1 MQANKRVPQHSQYSL
16 LMEASRLGAAPAEC
30 MTTFQFVIHRYV
42 GCGKLDA
49 SRAFDAPGQRQPVN
63 VFQQAVAARQDFA
76 RCDSAHERLTS
87 IVVANF
93 LLLHEVSRP
102 ELISFDEQAGQFS
115 ASSNRTSKEK
125 SPARQRGIKYFN

>member
-1 MQANKRVPQHSQYSL
+1 MQAGL
-16 LMEASRLGAAPAEC
+16 LTLQGSGNRSMFFS
-30 MTTFQFVIHRYV
+30 
-42 GCGKLDA
+42 KLLLL
-49 SRAFDAPGQRQPVN
+49 
-63 VFQQAVAARQDFA
+63 ARILPDSS
-76 RCDSAHERLTS
+76 DSAHERLTS